1 MKLPALQAP
10 NTFWITRLLN
20 NLSQLQL
27 ITLHDQNCQ
36 IQFYKIDLW
45 LPFLTTIPLL
55 LVIAESSLIFLV
67 NEGGFHLEVHNY
79 CQAPVQVKVQ
89 SRSGWVQ
96 DMSWSRSRS
105 RLLRSQKF
113 QSHNHNLKSRDLER
127 HYNQMCPPTAH

>member
-67 NEGGFHLEVHNY
+67 NECGFHLKVHKLRNVQEV
-79 CQAPVQVKVQ
+79 KII
-89 SRSGWVQ
+89 
-96 DMSWSRSRS
+96 
-105 RLLRSQKF
+105 
-113 QSHNHNLKSRDLER
+113 LKNDTFIINSLSAFAKR
-127 HYNQMCPPTAH
+127 